1 MDKPP
6 RSRAAVWRHPSVVTP
21 LTQGV
26 SIFTFAILKYVA
38 YRVYSTLIHHTQTR
52 QKALPCITPPTID
65 NKYTGM
71 DNIKLLP
78 QNKAV
83 SSDLL
88 NTQ

>member
-6 RSRAAVWRHPSVVTP
+6 RSRAAVWRHPSVVA
-21 LTQGV
+21 QGV
-26 SIFTFAILKYVA
+26 SVSIFAFAILKYVA
-38 YRVYSTLIHHTQTR
+38 HRVYSTLIHHTQTR